1 MEDIVDSRVNVQA
14 TVFVSSAL
22 GKFVF
27 TRKFHEIRK
36 CLRIV
41 YLQLAR

>member
-14 TVFVSSAL
+14 TVFVSPAL
-22 GKFVF
+22 GEI
-27 TRKFHEIRK
+27 RLHEKFHEIRK